1 LVFYE
6 VPAGWF
12 DRPGGVAGGD
22 ESGPRLLSRL
32 PLARAASTIPLE
44 APPLL
49 PALAA
54 TLHLAGAASAAAA
67 SPGMLPRAVLVLA
80 TLRACAAGEEL
91 LVDYGASVRPDALPQ
106 DARPACSIARAAV
119 RQGEFVAAKNAA
131 GEGLPAW
138 CVSPWVGSVAAA
150 HGLGRSWKILGLPP
164 PL

>member
-12 DRPGGVAGGD
+12 DRPGGGAGGD
-22 ESGPRLLSRL
+22 ESGQRLLSRL
-32 PLARAASTIPLE
+32 PLAHAATAIPLV

-54 TLHLAGAASAAAA
+54 TLHLVGAASAPAA
-67 SPGMLPRAVLVLA
+67 SAGMQPRAVLVLA

-91 LVDYGASVRPDALPQ
+91 LVDYGASVRPNALPQ

-138 CVSPWVGSVAAA
+138 CASPWVGSVAAA